1 MLAKAN
7 RITAGDD
14 YKAVVR
20 RGHRISGAHT
30 VTYLRRSQAASPARF
45 GFIVAKNVGGAVT
58 RNLVRRR
65 MKAVAYD
72 LVPNLPT
79 GTDVVIR
86 ALPGSASAPW
96 VLLHTEISSA
106 VAAGGGRR

>member
-7 RITAGDD
+7 RITAGSD

-20 RGHRISGAHT
+20 KGYRLSGPHT
-30 VTYLRRSQAASPARF
+30 VIYLRRSQAASPARF

-65 MKAVAYD
+65 MKAVAYS
-72 LVPNLPT
+72 LVSELEP

-86 ALPGSASAPW
+86 ALPGAESAPSAA
-96 VLLHTEISSA
+96 LRGEIVSGIT
-106 VAAGGGRR
+106 AGARR

>member
-7 RITAGDD
+7 RITAGSD
-14 YKAVVR
+14 YKAIVR
-20 RGHRISGAHT
+20 KGYRVSGSRT
-30 VTYLRRSQAASPARF
+30 VMYLRRSPVASPARF

-65 MKAVAYD
+65 MKAAAYS
-72 LVPNLPT
+72 LVSELEP

-86 ALPGSASAPW
+86 ALPGAVSMPWSALRA
-96 VLLHTEISSA
+96 EITDA
-106 VAAGGGRR
+106 LATGARR

>member
-7 RITAGDD
+7 RITAGSD

-20 RGHRISGAHT
+20 KGYRVSGPHT
-30 VTYLRRSQAASPARF
+30 VMYLRKSPVASPARF

-65 MKAVAYD
+65 MKAVAYS
-72 LVPNLPT
+72 LVSELEP

-86 ALPGSASAPW
+86 ALPGAVSVPW
-96 VLLHTEISSA
+96 STLRSEIADA
-106 VAAGGGRR
+106 VTVGVRR

>member
-7 RITAGDD
+7 RITAGSD

-20 RGHRISGAHT
+20 KGSRVSGPHT
-30 VTYLRRSQAASPARF
+30 VMYLRRSPTASPARF

-65 MKAVAYD
+65 MKAVAYS
-72 LVPNLPT
+72 LVSELEP

-86 ALPGSASAPW
+86 ALPG
-96 VLLHTEISSA
+96 A
-106 VAAGGGRR
+106 VAVPWSTLRSEITGAITAGAQR